1 MILERPVSKRCVLE
15 FNFFLKTMQQP
26 DPSFTLAFDAARI
39 GHEAAKLHRDVF
51 SKIRPKSIIVEGYEA
66 TCWFHGFTQICF
78 KLIRTNNSR

>member
-51 SKIRPKSIIVEGYEA
+51 SKIRPRSIIVEGYEA
-66 TCWFHGFTQICF
+66 TCWFHGFT
-78 KLIRTNNSR
+78 